1 MITAGRKGFVT
12 GVETDEIGRVI
23 MDWGGGRRRLEDR
36 IDHSVGLNVHARI
49 GDQVG
54 AGDPLVTAY
63 YNDESK
69 FEEMSARL
77 RAAYRI
83 GETAPKPEPLIKAVV

>member
-1 MITAGRKGFVT
+1 
-12 GVETDEIGRVI
+12 

-36 IDHSVGLNVHARI
+36 IDHSVGLRIHVKI
-49 GDQVG
+49 GDQVN

-83 GETAPKPEPLIKAVV
+83 EESAPKSEPLIKAIV